1 MIDILISFL
10 NFLHSTPG
18 HNPEISVFMPPE
30 PQVYQQLFYEL
41 LDTIPFAVAD
51 DDYSVINK
59 YIHHL
64 EELDRL
70 GKSAVS
76 VFDLF
81 KKTHVYTSISYK
93 NRLGLS
99 DEFSNGLDGFE
110 RIMHPDDRFI
120 VTKSGYHFMKMVL
133 KADREELRNYKLI
146 YDFRIRTMAS
156 GVENHDKSDINW
168 IRMTEQQ
175 SVLEFD
181 KKGNPWLALSIMN
194 ISPDQ
199 NSERPGRSRLINQI
213 TEQVIDYTAKSESSI
228 FNLSVRETEIL
239 RLISKG
245 LSSKQIAD
253 KLFISVHTVN
263 THRQNIISKMNVST
277 TTEAIGLMS
286 MFGAES

>member
-1 MIDILISFL
+1 
-10 NFLHSTPG
+10 
-18 HNPEISVFMPPE
+18 MPFE
-30 PQVYQQLFYEL
+30 LQDYQRLFFEL
-41 LDTIPFAVAD
+41 LDSIPFDVAD
-51 DDYSVINK
+51 DDYSVLDKHIP
-59 YIHHL
+59 HL

-76 VFDLF
+76 VFDLY
-81 KKTHVYTSISYK
+81 KKTHLYTSPSYR

-99 DEFSNGLDGFE
+99 EGLNNGHDGFE
-110 RIMHPDDRFI
+110 RLMHPDDLFI
-120 VTKSGYHFMKMVL
+120 ITKSGYLFMKMVL
-133 KADREELRNYKLI
+133 NADHEEFRNCKLI
-146 YDFRIRTMAS
+146 HDFRIMKILS
-156 GVENHDKSDINW
+156 GVENHDKSRINW

-175 SVLEFD
+175 SLLEFD

-199 NSERPGRSRLINQI
+199 TSERLGRSRLINQV
-213 TEQVIDYTAKSESSI
+213 TEQVIDYTAQPESTI
-228 FNLSVRETEIL
+228 FNLTDRESEIL

-286 MFGAES
+286 MFGG